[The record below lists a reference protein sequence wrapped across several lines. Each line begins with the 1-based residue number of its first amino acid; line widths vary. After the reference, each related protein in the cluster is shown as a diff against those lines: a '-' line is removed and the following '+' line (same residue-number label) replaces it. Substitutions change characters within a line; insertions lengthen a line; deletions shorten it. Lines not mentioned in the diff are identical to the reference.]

1 MNNVKELRI
10 DERCIDYVVFVKE
23 WGNNIYN
30 QAQDI
35 IRRAGKLNLLL
46 KARCE
51 IVVSEITTSKQIG
64 WDEVVRSMSEIYLY
78 VKDDSTMLDKFM
90 NTMRE
95 NGELRAKLESKE
107 EEIERLR
114 KKVAAYEQDS
124 VTGVAEVK
132 KDA

>member
-1 MNNVKELRI
+1 
-10 DERCIDYVVFVKE
+10 
-23 WGNNIYN
+23 
-30 QAQDI
+30 
-35 IRRAGKLNLLL
+35 
-46 KARCE
+46 
-51 IVVSEITTSKQIG
+51 
-64 WDEVVRSMSEIYLY
+64 MSEIYLY

>member
-1 MNNVKELRI
+1 
-10 DERCIDYVVFVKE
+10 
-23 WGNNIYN
+23 
-30 QAQDI
+30 
-35 IRRAGKLNLLL
+35 
-46 KARCE
+46 
-51 IVVSEITTSKQIG
+51 
-64 WDEVVRSMSEIYLY
+64 
-78 VKDDSTMLDKFM
+78 
-90 NTMRE
+90 MRE